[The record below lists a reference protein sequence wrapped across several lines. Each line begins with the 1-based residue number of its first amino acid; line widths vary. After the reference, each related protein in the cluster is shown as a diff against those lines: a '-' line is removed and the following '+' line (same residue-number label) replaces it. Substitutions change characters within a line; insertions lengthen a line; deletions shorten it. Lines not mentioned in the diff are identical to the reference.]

1 MDEGQ
6 MVRALREAGHE
17 READALRDVRLAREL
32 REAGHEGLAAELE
45 AKAEP
50 GEAKAEPGEAKAEPG
65 AVDPMVEAET
75 SALREA
81 FVEAGIWERDGAA

>member
-50 GEAKAEPGEAKAEPG
+50 GEAKAEPG